1 MKRKRE
7 SESESASRF
16 AAEKK
21 KRKKRKKMGGMGAT
35 AMRRAN
41 GCNAASRKTN
51 VGINSKREKRG
62 RSQRLTVQAA
72 GLKVSGK
79 KKKKKERA
87 ATRG

>member
-1 MKRKRE
+1 
-7 SESESASRF
+7 
-16 AAEKK
+16 
-21 KRKKRKKMGGMGAT
+21 MGGMGAT